1 MQRTAST
8 LLPAVLALAGLA
20 LPACES
26 LEYRPTAAGKEGEI
40 LVVMDSTTW
49 NGPLREVLQEELAPW
64 IATLPAPEPLF
75 NLRRAGLGSQRAVD
89 AVRIVKNVVFAEP
102 LTSGTP
108 EAEFLRSRLDSAL
121 VEAVLAGSTFAV
133 SRPDLWREQQQVFYV
148 LGATEDDVA
157 RALQANGED
166 LRYAF
171 NRITRERMR
180 REMFDRGRQADLE
193 RLLMDRHEFAVNAQH
208 DYFVAMDTTNFVWL
222 RRVISSETWRS
233 LFVWYTDELS
243 PAELTAEW
251 VVDTRDR
258 LTRAY
263 VNGNLGDYVQ
273 VDRRRPLESE
283 NVNFLDRFGYEIRG
297 LWHMVGDDEAGGTV
311 EFGMGGPFL
320 TYAFYDQPTGR
331 TYLIDGMV
339 FAPGFEKRDFLRQ
352 LEVIAHTFR
361 TKQDAGTETAPG
373 TAATASTE

>member
-1 MQRTAST
+1 
-8 LLPAVLALAGLA
+8 
-20 LPACES
+20 
-26 LEYRPTAAGKEGEI
+26 
-40 LVVMDSTTW
+40 
-49 NGPLREVLQEELAPW
+49 
-64 IATLPAPEPLF
+64 
-75 NLRRAGLGSQRAVD
+75 
-89 AVRIVKNVVFAEP
+89 
-102 LTSGTP
+102 
-108 EAEFLRSRLDSAL
+108 
-121 VEAVLAGSTFAV
+121 V
-133 SRPDLWREQQQVFYV
+133 SRPDLWREEQQVFYV

-193 RLLMDRHEFAVNAQH
+193 RLLMDRHDFAVNAQH

>member
-1 MQRTAST
+1 
-8 LLPAVLALAGLA
+8 
-20 LPACES
+20 
-26 LEYRPTAAGKEGEI
+26 
-40 LVVMDSTTW
+40 
-49 NGPLREVLQEELAPW
+49 
-64 IATLPAPEPLF
+64 
-75 NLRRAGLGSQRAVD
+75 
-89 AVRIVKNVVFAEP
+89 VKNVVFAEP

-133 SRPDLWREQQQVFYV
+133 SRPDLWREEQQVFYV

-297 LWHMVGDDEAGGTV
+297 LWHMVGVDEAGGTV

-361 TKQDAGTETAPG
+361 TKQDAGPETAPG